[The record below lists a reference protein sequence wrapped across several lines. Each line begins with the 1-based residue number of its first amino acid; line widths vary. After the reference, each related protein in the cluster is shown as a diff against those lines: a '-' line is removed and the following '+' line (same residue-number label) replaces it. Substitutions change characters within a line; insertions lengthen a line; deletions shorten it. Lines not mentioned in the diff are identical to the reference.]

1 MYSHERREVCYKQEC
16 TYDLIPLDRGNEF
29 SDDDEEQDFSSNEDN
44 DDGLGQLSGYASK
57 RNYASKRDYRKLGR
71 NENDVEGDE
80 NLGGAQ
86 ADSDSDYEIKDKE
99 GSRVNKIS
107 RVCV

>member
-1 MYSHERREVCYKQEC
+1 MLQEQEESFREKKYVHIYG
-16 TYDLIPLDRGNEF
+16 LIPLDRGNEF

-44 DDGLGQLSGYASK
+44 DDGLGLSGYASK

-86 ADSDSDYEIKDKE
+86 VDSDSDYEIKDKE